1 VLTKAVLTI
10 RRFAVAV
17 AILTAALG
25 ATPAAHSQGCIKYE
39 PAVVT
44 LTGYP
49 TLLGMWGRPNFGED
63 PAHDE
68 KWIFVVLNLD
78 HEICIDGGDAPNGF
92 NDNMGRVTQVQLAA
106 ESGGH
111 FDHRFLLKH
120 VAVTGVVYGSPTG
133 YNLDIIM
140 RWSKVKRIKD

>member
-1 VLTKAVLTI
+1 VLAIVMPVL
-10 RRFAVAV
+10 A
-17 AILTAALG
+17 TAS
-25 ATPAAHSQGCIKYE
+25 AAHSQDCIKYE

-68 KWIFVVLNLD
+68 KWVFAVLNLD
-78 HEICIDGGDAPNGF
+78 HSICIDGDESPNSLNGRE
-92 NDNMGRVTQVQLAA
+92 GRVTQVQLAA
-106 ESGGH
+106 EDGGH
-111 FDHRFLLKH
+111 FDHKFLLKH
-120 VAVTGVVYGSPTG
+120 VAITGVVYSSPTG